1 VDESV
6 HGLARVRKP
15 LSLKAEVDEALL
27 ERELAVDR
35 AQVVRERGDRATVE
49 VEPTLGVASCGEEEG
64 RPSRRCPDLLPL
76 DRDVGARHRGEDD

>member
-35 AQVVRERGDRATVE
+35 AQVVRERSDRAAVE
-49 VEPTLGVASCGEEEG
+49 VEPALGIASCGEEEE
-64 RPSRRCPDLLPL
+64 RPSRRCADLLPF
-76 DRDVGARHRGEDD
+76 DRDVGARYRREDD